1 LLSHQ
6 AGLCGFRRPARVEDF
21 YDAHKAAKELAAMEP
36 FWQPGSNAG
45 YHAITIGLLATALFE
60 KVEGRSLRQFV
71 ADELADYDISIGLP
85 AERAHRA
92 ATMIAPPDMGTEALM
107 TELTQ
112 PQMAALANPPLDPLL
127 PNDPAW
133 RAAEIP
139 SANGFATA
147 RGLAQLYGELARGG
161 GNLVSPDVLITA
173 TQVRYDAL
181 DAVLGVPAR
190 WAAGFL
196 RNVSGIYGESEA
208 AYGHGGWGGSFAFAD
223 PDRRL
228 GFAYTMNRMGTD
240 LIGDP
245 RNIALIA
252 SI

>member
-1 LLSHQ
+1 
-6 AGLCGFRRPARVEDF
+6 
-21 YDAHKAAKELAAMEP
+21 
-36 FWQPGSNAG
+36 
-45 YHAITIGLLATALFE
+45 
-60 KVEGRSLRQFV
+60 
-71 ADELADYDISIGLP
+71 
-85 AERAHRA
+85 
-92 ATMIAPPDMGTEALM
+92 M

-112 PQMAALANPPLDPLL
+112 SQMAALANPPLDPLL

-147 RGLAQLYGELARGG
+147 RGLAHLYGELARGG
-161 GNLVSPDVLITA
+161 GNLVSPDVLGTA
-173 TQVRYDAL
+173 TQVRYEGL

-196 RNVSGIYGESEA
+196 RNVSGVYGKSEA

-223 PDRRL
+223 PERRL
-228 GFAYTMNRMGTD
+228 GFAYIMNRMGTD